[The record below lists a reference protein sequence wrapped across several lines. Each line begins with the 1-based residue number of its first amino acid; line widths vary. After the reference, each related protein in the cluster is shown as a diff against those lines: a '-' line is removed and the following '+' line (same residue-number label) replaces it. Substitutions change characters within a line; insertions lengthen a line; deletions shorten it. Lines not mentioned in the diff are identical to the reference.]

1 MSFELWIPDLH
12 VNGNGLA
19 EKIWRIAIYHG
30 LHITY
35 AEDHT
40 ISFGLLVLD
49 SWYQVVR
56 SVVFQFHLS
65 GEERSSFGSI
75 NTSDIET
82 TKNRRLINS

>member
-1 MSFELWIPDLH
+1 MER
-12 VNGNGLA
+12 A
-19 EKIWRIAIYHG
+19 YQK
-30 LHITY
+30 TY
-35 AEDHT
+35 GKLLSTTAYISHMQRT
-40 ISFGLLVLD
+40 TQFSFGLLVLD